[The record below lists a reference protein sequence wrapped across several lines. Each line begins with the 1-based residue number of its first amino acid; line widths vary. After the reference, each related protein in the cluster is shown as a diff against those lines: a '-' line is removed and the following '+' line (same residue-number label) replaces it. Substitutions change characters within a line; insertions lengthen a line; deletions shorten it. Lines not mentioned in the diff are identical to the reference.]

1 MTETQGCGATPSPIP
16 PNAKAGA
23 NSLFLP
29 CLWFGGEAF
38 AARADAVGGLVGV
51 HPAAKGH
58 SRLLGDPW

>member
-1 MTETQGCGATPSPIP
+1 MTEIRGRWGNAIALPAKCQGWGEFALP
-16 PNAKAGA
+16 
-23 NSLFLP
+23 P

-58 SRLLGDPW
+58 SRL